1 MAISSITGNTITP
14 PSDMISSRT
23 DGMGQADFL
32 RMLVEQLKA
41 QDPLNP
47 MEGQEFA
54 SQLATFTS
62 LQELQNIGTT
72 LDQSLEASL
81 LLAHTFNN
89 TMATSLIGKVVQA
102 EGNSVTVSASGG
114 ATLAYDLAATAT
126 EITVEVR
133 DADGNVV
140 RTLSVPPQKEGQHQ
154 LAWDGLNSE
163 GQHVAAGTYTYS
175 VSARDADGNAVA
187 ATTYFEGRVTEV
199 RYENGSVILMVGD
212 RRVLLGD
219 VISLREPD
227 EDKQG

>member
-1 MAISSITGNTITP
+1 MSIPSITPSTLTP

-62 LQELQNIGTT
+62 LQELQGIGAT
-72 LDQSLEASL
+72 LEQSLDASL
-81 LLAHTFNN
+81 LLTATFNN

-102 EGNSVTVSASGG
+102 EANSVTVSASGG
-114 ATLAYDLAATAT
+114 TTLAYDLAETAT
-126 EITVEVR
+126 DISIEIL

-140 RTLSVPPQKEGQHQ
+140 RTLNVTSQKEGQHEA
-154 LAWDGLNSE
+154 AWDGLNSE
-163 GQHVAAGTYTYS
+163 GQHVAAGTYTYR
-175 VSARDADGNAVA
+175 VNARDADGNTVQ
-187 ATTYFEGRVTEV
+187 ATTFFEGRVTEV
-199 RYENGSVILMVGD
+199 RYEDGSVILMVGD
-212 RRVLLGD
+212 RRVQLGD

-227 EDKQG
+227 EDKRG